1 MNKKF
6 KLTLLK
12 DLPEFPAGTEVLNVT
27 EDMLSGKEQYRF
39 RDVEIFALRDDP
51 EWVRVEEDLR
61 CDCETKEYLQFFSE
75 EVGNDRSAS
84 SYIDF
89 EEKIISTHYD
99 YACDQGHDH
108 KVQIKFCPFCGREL

>member
-1 MNKKF
+1 M
-6 KLTLLK
+6 LK
-12 DLPEFPAGTEVLNVT
+12 DLPKFPAGTEILNVT

-61 CDCETKEYLQFFSE
+61 CDCETKEYLQFFSKKKSE
-75 EVGNDRSAS
+75 MTEALVAILTSRKKLFQHTMIMLVIKGM
-84 SYIDF
+84 I
-89 EEKIISTHYD
+89 
-99 YACDQGHDH
+99 H